1 MRPARWLDTDEYE
14 EIVATLRACRQFLSL
29 ATQDVTYWKWVFI
42 ALHNIVQGC
51 MVIALTRSDSF
62 GATDAKQE
70 KAWREA
76 YAKGNPLPADQPKL
90 LKFLKLYE
98 KIQKKE
104 MLPDS
109 SAEGFVPQGSQSA
122 SIRKLNSLRNE
133 FVHFTPKGWS
143 LELSGAPRIAIDCL
157 DVAEFLVKCS
167 NRFII
172 FTSFKEGE
180 MLGLIDELKKKFATI
195 K

>member
-1 MRPARWLDTDEYE
+1 MRPATWLDTDEYE
-14 EIVATLRACRQFLSL
+14 EIVATLRACQHFFSL

-62 GATDAKQE
+62 GAKDAKQE

-76 YAKGNPLPADQPKL
+76 YAKGNPLPTDQEKL
-90 LKFLKLYE
+90 LSFLDLYD
-98 KIQKKE
+98 KIKRKG
-104 MLPDS
+104 MLQYS
-109 SAEGFVPQGSQSA
+109 SAERFVPRGSQGRSMK
-122 SIRKLNSLRNE
+122 KLNFIRNE

-157 DVAEFLVKCS
+157 DVAEFLVKRS
-167 NRFII
+167 NRFMI

-180 MLGLIDELKKKFATI
+180 MLGLIDELKKEFAAI

>member
-1 MRPARWLDTDEYE
+1 MDTDEYE
-14 EIVATLRACRQFLSL
+14 EIVATLRACRHFLSL

-62 GATDAKQE
+62 GATEAKQE

-76 YAKGNPLPADQPKL
+76 DAKGNPLPTDQPKL

-98 KIQKKE
+98 KIQKTDR
-104 MLPDS
+104 LPDS
-109 SAEGFVPQGSQSA
+109 SAERFVSQGSQSA
-122 SIRKLNSLRNE
+122 SIKKLNFLRNE
-133 FVHFTPKGWS
+133 FIHFTPKGWS
-143 LELSGAPRIAIDCL
+143 LDLSGAPRMAIDCL
-157 DVAEFLVKCS
+157 DVAEFLVKSS
-167 NRFII
+167 NRFMI
-172 FTSFKEGE
+172 FTSFTEGE
-180 MLGLIDELKKKFATI
+180 MLGLIDELKKEFATI